1 MLLDPGSL
9 GCLFWGQLY
18 WLVAFLEVASVGLC
32 CGHVGLWLV
41 YGVCVVGVWGMGGL
55 CVCVCVCVRVCVWV
69 SVSLCLCV
77 AVSLHLCVCVSPCL
91 CLCTWVCVLG
101 CLRVC
106 VWASVVASWFYLM
119 LFLLLLALRSV
130 GWVCMLLVRFGL
142 SLVALEMGAT

>member
-55 CVCVCVCVRVCVWV
+55 CVCVCVSVSGSLCRCV
-69 SVSLCLCV
+69 SVLLCHCIS
-77 AVSLHLCVCVSPCL
+77 VSV
-91 CLCTWVCVLG
+91 

-106 VWASVVASWFYLM
+106 VYVRGSV
-119 LFLLLLALRSV
+119 
-130 GWVCMLLVRFGL
+130 C
-142 SLVALEMGAT
+142 

>member
-1 MLLDPGSL
+1 MLLDPCSL

-55 CVCVCVCVRVCVWV
+55 CVCMRVCVWV

-77 AVSLHLCVCVSPCL
+77 SVSLHLCVSVSPCL
-91 CLCTWVCVLG
+91 CLCMWVCVLG

-106 VWASVVASWFYLM
+106 VCVGKCCCELVLFVVVFVV
-119 LFLLLLALRSV
+119 V
-130 GWVCMLLVRFGL
+130 G
-142 SLVALEMGAT
+142 VALSWMGLHVVG